1 MLSSTIKAQGKPNA
15 LPHPQPGQSMTY
27 DQHYHF
33 TNDPE
38 LLSDVCQ
45 FVSSTWNQTVSY
57 IPSMDDEQFHDFLA
71 SYKCYDC

>member
-1 MLSSTIKAQGKPNA
+1 
-15 LPHPQPGQSMTY
+15 MTY

-45 FVSSTWNQTVSY
+45 FVSSTWNVTVSY
-57 IPSMDDEQFHDFLA
+57 IPSMDDDQFHDFLA
-71 SYKCYDC
+71 SYKCFDV